1 MQELKIF
8 SFKDLVFKPH
18 QVVPGGKSAFLEL
31 PNGTSASVVGGGAGS
46 SLYGNGETTFEVW
59 YSDEDDPRSH
69 QTIEEINREFG
80 ERSIRQLGL
89 F

>member
-1 MQELKIF
+1 MQKLKIY
-8 SFKDLVFKPH
+8 SFEDLVFKPH

-31 PNGTSASVVGGGAGS
+31 PNLTSASVVGGGVGS

-69 QTIEEINREFG
+69 QTIEEINRELG

-89 F
+89 L